1 MDPHDFH
8 AQQTAFVRRHQEL
21 CRAHAR
27 MLAVNGALPV
37 DMLLGW
43 DCVLLESDGD
53 GGFDGLQLELGNVEG
68 VGFSAVAVMGSDA
81 GEGNRTQRDGGA
93 VAQSVGG
100 GGTEDAGEDKGRQGG
115 DKEGQSEGSVSAHAG
130 GGMRTEPSKEVS
142 QGGKERGSAR

>member
-1 MDPHDFH
+1 MMDPHDFH
-8 AQQTAFVRRHQEL
+8 AQHTAFVRRHQEL

-68 VGFSAVAVMGSDA
+68 MGFSAVAVMGSDD
-81 GEGNRTQRDGGA
+81 GEGNRTQRDGRA
-93 VAQSVGG
+93 VAQSVGDG
-100 GGTEDAGEDKGRQGG
+100 GVEDASKDEERQGG
-115 DKEGQSEGSVSAHAG
+115 GKGQRSGS
-130 GGMRTEPSKEVS
+130 
-142 QGGKERGSAR
+142 RGEE